1 MFLRLEKDLY
11 QAFHEI
17 TEFFVRK
24 LDYRDMEGIYLAYML
39 HKATLQEDY
48 DLEKILEEYLNGE
61 REREEERKKEEN
73 SFPSDGIFNLEEEED
88 ADINENM
95 YQIRSDTA
103 YAMEEKERYGP
114 MRKVIGKI
122 RTGRW
127 GNWQDLITEIDGQD
141 DTGKI

>member
-1 MFLRLEKDLY
+1 MFLRWEKDLY

-24 LDYRDMEGIYLAYML
+24 LDYRIWKAFIWHICCIRQRAGRLRPGKNTGGIS
-39 HKATLQEDY
+39 EWR
-48 DLEKILEEYLNGE
+48 E
-61 REREEERKKEEN
+61 RREEERKKEEN
-73 SFPSDGIFNLEEEED
+73 SFPSDGIFNMEEEED
-88 ADINENM
+88 ADISENM

-127 GNWQDLITEIDGQD
+127 GNWQDMITEIDGQD